1 MISDDWWIEEG
12 AQYDLPF
19 ITMISGA
26 SFLIITLMTWLSL
39 FGYLAAQGYLWA
51 QIVEVVLGI
60 ISVIAV
66 IATVTF
72 ILCEIFDLDF

>member
-1 MISDDWWIEEG
+1 MMRN
-12 AQYDLPF
+12 P
-19 ITMISGA
+19 MISGA

-72 ILCEIFDLDF
+72 ILCEIFDLDL

>member
-39 FGYLAAQGYLWA
+39 FGYLAAQGIL
-51 QIVEVVLGI
+51 VG
-60 ISVIAV
+60 SNCGGCS
-66 IATVTF
+66 TSTFKGVTR
-72 ILCEIFDLDF
+72 